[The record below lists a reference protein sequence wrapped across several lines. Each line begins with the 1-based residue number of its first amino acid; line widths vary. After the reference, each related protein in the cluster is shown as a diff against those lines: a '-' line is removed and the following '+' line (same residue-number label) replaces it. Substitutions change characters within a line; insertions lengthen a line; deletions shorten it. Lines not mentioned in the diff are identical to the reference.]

1 MTATPTDSR
10 SAREGWAVDGRWPEG
25 RARPSARGKFFARG
39 EATFH
44 VRGVTYGTFA
54 PGLDGSNYPDPGS
67 VEGDFA
73 AMAANGIN
81 AVRTYTVPPRR
92 VLDAAERHGL
102 VVLVGLAWEQ
112 HVAFLDHRGRA
123 EDIKRRVRQGIRDCK
138 GHPAVLGYAIGNEI
152 PAAIVRWHGKRRVE
166 RFLRTL
172 HDTAKAED
180 PGGLVT
186 YVNYPPTEY
195 LELPFLD
202 FVSFNVY
209 LEDQARLDAYLAR
222 LHNLAGDRPL
232 VLAEIG
238 LDSRRHGEVG
248 QAEALRWQL
257 STSFA
262 SGCAGAFA
270 FAWTDQW
277 YITYLGEDGV
287 GRGGSEI
294 EDWDFGLTD
303 RKRRPKAALASV
315 REVFADVPFPVR
327 EDWPPISVVVCSHN
341 GEATIEETCR
351 GLRGLDYPRY
361 EVIVVDDGSTDATA
375 DIARRHGFRVISTQR
390 CGLSSAR
397 NTGLE
402 AATGDI
408 VAYLDDDAFPDRHW
422 LTYMARAYGTGD
434 YAGVG
439 GPNLAPPG
447 DGTVASCIAQA
458 PGNPAH
464 VLLSDRE
471 AEHIP
476 GCNCSFRRDALEAIG
491 GFDPAF
497 RVAGDDVD
505 VCWRV
510 RERGW
515 RLGFSPAAVVW
526 HHRRRSVRAFWR
538 QQRGYG
544 RAEALLEH
552 KWPDKYNAAGHST
565 WQGRLYGSGLVRSL
579 VRRQR
584 VYHGTWGGA
593 LFQSLYETR
602 PGTLSAVLV
611 SPEWNLVIALLAG
624 VSALGAFWAALLLAL
639 PLLVLA
645 TGASVVRA
653 VAEAARVSPRALS
666 AGRAARSRDRA
677 LIALLFL
684 TQPLA
689 RLAGRIPQ
697 RLGHWMPSTP
707 RLALPAPRSRSTW
720 SEHWRAAGARLG
732 TLESELRE
740 HGARVR
746 RGGAFDRWDLEVG
759 SGSFGWA
766 CLRMAIEEHGA
777 GRQLVRCYLR
787 PRASRPAIC
796 ALLVTLSLT
805 AIAAVDADA
814 APVAVAV
821 LGATALTILAAVV
834 LTQAAALGQLLSA
847 VDPDA
852 GEEAT
857 RREPPQP
864 SFETTEVPA
873 E

>member
-1 MTATPTDSR
+1 VAESSR
-10 SAREGWAVDGRWPEG
+10 PV
-25 RARPSARGKFFARG
+25 RARPRALGKFFARG
-39 EATFH
+39 DATFH

-54 PGLDGSNYPDPGS
+54 PGSDGSNYPDPGS
-67 VEGDFA
+67 VERDFG

-81 AVRTYTVPPRR
+81 ALRTYTVPPRR

-112 HVAFLDHRGRA
+112 HVAFLADRRRA
-123 EDIKRRVRQGIRDCK
+123 DDIKRRVREGVRDCK

-152 PAAIVRWHGKRRVE
+152 PAPIVRWHGKRRIE
-166 RFLRTL
+166 RFLRAL
-172 HDTAKAED
+172 DEIARAED

-209 LEDQARLDAYLAR
+209 LEEQERLDAYLAR

-238 LDSRRHGEVG
+238 LDSRRHGEDA
-248 QAEALRWQL
+248 QAEALAWQVR
-257 STSFA
+257 TSFT
-262 SGCAGAFA
+262 SGCAGAFV
-270 FAWTDQW
+270 FAWTDRW

-303 RKRRPKAALASV
+303 RERRPKAALASV
-315 REVFADVPFPVR
+315 RGAFAEVPFPAR
-327 EDWPPISVVVCSHN
+327 ADWPAISVVVCSHN
-341 GEATIEETCR
+341 GEATIDQTCR
-351 GLRGLDYPRY
+351 GLRGLDYPHY

-375 DIARRHGFRVISTQR
+375 GIARRHGFRVVSTQR

-422 LTYMARAYGTGD
+422 LTYIAQAYATGD

-439 GPNLAPPG
+439 GPNLSPPG
-447 DGTVASCIAQA
+447 DGAVASCIAQA
-458 PGNPAH
+458 PGNPVH
-464 VLLSDRE
+464 VLLSDCE

-476 GCNCSFRRDALEAIG
+476 GCNCSFRKDVLEAIG
-491 GFDPAF
+491 GFDPLF

-505 VCWRV
+505 VCWRL

-515 RLGFSPAAVVW
+515 RLAFSPAAVVW
-526 HHRRRSVRAFWR
+526 HHRRGSVRAFWR

-544 RAEALLEH
+544 RAEALLED
-552 KWPDKYNAAGHST
+552 KWPEKYNAAGHLT
-565 WQGRLYGSGLVRSL
+565 WQGRFYGSGLVRSL
-579 VRRQR
+579 VRRPR
-584 VYHGTWGGA
+584 VYHGTWGRA
-593 LFQSLYETR
+593 LFQSLYE
-602 PGTLSAVLV
+602 PPAGGVSTLLA

-624 VSALGAFWAALLLAL
+624 LAALGVFWTPLLLAL

-645 TGASVVRA
+645 RGASVVRA
-653 VAEAARVSPRALS
+653 VAEAARASPRALS
-666 AGRAARSRDRA
+666 PGGVARSRDRA

-684 TQPLA
+684 IQPLA
-689 RLAGRIPQ
+689 RIAGRLPQ
-697 RLGHWMPSTP
+697 RLAHGVPSAP
-707 RLALPAPRSRSTW
+707 RLAFPAARRRSSW
-720 SEHWRAAGARLG
+720 SEHWRSADDRLG
-732 TLESELRE
+732 ALESELRE
-740 HGARVR
+740 KGALVR
-746 RGGAFDRWDLEVG
+746 RGGGFDRWDLQVG
-759 SGSFGWA
+759 GTVFGWA
-766 CLRMAIEEHGA
+766 CMRMAIEEHGA
-777 GRQLVRCYLR
+777 GRQLVRCHLR
-787 PRASRPAIC
+787 PRGSRPAVSV
-796 ALLVTLSLT
+796 LLITLALT
-805 AIAAVDADA
+805 AIAAADA

-834 LTQAAALGQLLSA
+834 LKQAAAVGHLLSA
-847 VDPDA
+847 VESDA
-852 GEEAT
+852 AEEST
-857 RREPPQP
+857 RAERLRP
-864 SFETTEVPA
+864 SFETMEVPA